1 MIASLTGK
9 VIHRFENYIILDVG
23 GVGYKVYCQPSEAG
37 SEHITLFTHHH
48 IREDQQAL
56 YGFTSHD
63 QLELFELLLTVN
75 GVGPKAALSIMS
87 SASADKIISS
97 IAQGDAS
104 LFKTVSGIG
113 QKVAAKIIV
122 ELKNKVGG
130 IGELDL
136 LGLETSNEVIDA
148 LEVLG
153 YKKAEVAEVLR
164 NMPADIVDTRSK
176 VSWALKEIGKTK

>member
-9 VIHRFENYIILDVG
+9 VSHRFENYIILDVVG
-23 GVGYKVYCQPSEAG
+23 IGYKVYCQPTEING
-37 SEHITLFTHHH
+37 DNVTLFTHHH
-48 IREDQQAL
+48 IREDQQSL
-56 YGFTSHD
+56 YGFINHD

-87 SASADKIISS
+87 SASADKIVSS

-148 LEVLG
+148 LEALG
-153 YKKAEVAEVLR
+153 YKKMEVAEVLR
-164 NMPADIVDTRSK
+164 GMPADITDTQSK